1 MDSLSDTFSPVTGAA
16 SFMPNPPT
24 TPADLPD
31 SGENESAENSAAAR
45 PRAAIHT
52 LGCRLNLAESDLMR
66 RQLEGAG
73 YAVVP
78 WGETAELCVINT
90 CTVTRQADA
99 KSRQAVR
106 AARRA
111 NPSARIAAA
120 GCFAQL
126 HPRALAKEG
135 MADLVLGNGEKLN
148 LLEHLGQPPPP
159 PGDPARIVAPP
170 IPRTPFAIE
179 GFGTEGFDTGNFII
193 GNFITTGSGTRA
205 HLKVQ
210 DGCDFMCSF
219 CIIPA
224 ARGRSRPREWN
235 NLLAEARALAAGGVR
250 ELVLTGVNV
259 GTYGIREQ
267 GRPRG
272 LTDVLDALDAID
284 GVERLRIGSIEPTTV
299 APGLLER
306 MADPGHALTPFL
318 HLPLQSGSARVLA
331 AMRRRYSPREYRA
344 FAEEALA
351 AVPDLCLGAD
361 VMAGFPGEDDA
372 AFEETLALLNAL
384 PFAYF
389 HVFPYS
395 ERQGTAAARHPGI
408 RDGGIGDDGILN
420 YKVPAALR
428 KRRAAVL
435 RALSGEKRVAFQQ
448 RFIGQILEVL
458 FEQPKSPKVAC
469 GYTANYIRVEVAA
482 GEAAQLRN
490 RILPVRLLESGPSR
504 VAGVLAGD

>member
-1 MDSLSDTFSPVTGAA
+1 MD
-16 SFMPNPPT
+16 NPPS
-24 TPADLPD
+24 TPADPPAGRWD
-31 SGENESAENSAAAR
+31 QSAGKEHGAAAR
-45 PRAAIHT
+45 PRAAVHT

-73 YAVVP
+73 YAIVP
-78 WGETAELCVINT
+78 WGETAEVCVINT

-111 NPSARIAAA
+111 NPAARIVAV

-126 HPRALAKEG
+126 HPQALAQDG

-148 LLEHLGQPPPP
+148 LPEHLSHPPQP

-170 IPRTPFAIE
+170 IPKTPFAIE
-179 GFGTEGFDTGNFII
+179 GFDTGGFSA
-193 GNFITTGSGTRA
+193 GEFDAGSFITTGSGTRA

-210 DGCDFMCSF
+210 DGCDFMCAF

-224 ARGRSRPREWN
+224 ARGRARPRQWD
-235 NLLAEARALAAGGVR
+235 NLLAEARALAAGGAR

-259 GTYGIREQ
+259 GTYAVREG
-267 GRPRG
+267 GRRRE
-272 LTDVLDALDAID
+272 LTDVLDALDAVP

-306 MADPGHALTPFL
+306 MADPGHALAPFL

-331 AMRRRYSPREYRA
+331 AMRRRYTPGEYRA
-344 FAEEALA
+344 FAERALA

-372 AFEETLALLNAL
+372 AFEETLALLKAL

-395 ERQGTAAARHPGI
+395 ERQGTAAARRP
-408 RDGGIGDDGILN
+408 DM
-420 YKVPAALR
+420 VPAPLR

-435 RALSGEKRVAFQQ
+435 RALSGEKRAAFQQ
-448 RFIGQILEVL
+448 RFIGETLEVL
-458 FEQPKSPKVAC
+458 FERPKSPGVAC
-469 GYTANYIRVEVAA
+469 GYTRNYIRVEVATE
-482 GEAAQLRN
+482 EAAALRN
-490 RILPVRLLESGPSR
+490 RILPVRLLESGQDR
-504 VAGVLAGD
+504 VAGVLAGE

>member
-1 MDSLSDTFSPVTGAA
+1 M
-16 SFMPNPPT
+16 NPPPS
-24 TPADLPD
+24 TPADPPASSRNQRAGND
-31 SGENESAENSAAAR
+31 SAVKISAEKENGAEER

-78 WGETAELCVINT
+78 WGEAAELCVINT

-111 NPSARIAAA
+111 NPSARIAAV

-126 HPRALAKEG
+126 QPRALAGDG

-148 LLEHLGQPPPP
+148 LLEHLGQHPHP
-159 PGDPARIVAPP
+159 PGEPARVVAPP
-170 IPRTPFAIE
+170 IPKTPFAIE
-179 GFGTEGFDTGNFII
+179 GFDAGS
-193 GNFITTGSGTRA
+193 FITTGSGTRA

-210 DGCDFMCSF
+210 DGCDFMCAF

-224 ARGRSRPREWN
+224 ARGRSRPRQWD

-259 GTYGIREQ
+259 GTYAVRGQ
-267 GRPRG
+267 GRSRE
-272 LTDVLDALDAID
+272 LTDVLDALDAMV

-331 AMRRRYSPREYRA
+331 AMRRRYTPGEYRA
-344 FAEEALA
+344 FAEQALA
-351 AVPDLCLGAD
+351 AVPDLCLGTD
-361 VMAGFPGEDDA
+361 VMAGFPGEDDG
-372 AFEETLALLNAL
+372 AFEETLALLTDL

-395 ERQGTAAARHPGI
+395 ERQGTAAARRP
-408 RDGGIGDDGILN
+408 DM
-420 YKVPAALR
+420 VPVPLR

-435 RALSGEKRVAFQQ
+435 RALSEEKRAAFQR
-448 RFIGQILEVL
+448 RFIGRTLEVL
-458 FEQPKSPKVAC
+458 FEQPKSPQVAH
-469 GYTANYIRVEVAA
+469 GYTRNYIRVEVAT
-482 GEAAQLRN
+482 GEATSLRN
-490 RILPVRLLESGPSR
+490 RILPVRLLESGASR